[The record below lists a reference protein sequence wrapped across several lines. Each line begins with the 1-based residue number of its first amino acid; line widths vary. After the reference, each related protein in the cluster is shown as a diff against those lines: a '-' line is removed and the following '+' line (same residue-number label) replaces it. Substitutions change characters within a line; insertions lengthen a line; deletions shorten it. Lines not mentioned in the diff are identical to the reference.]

1 MKKGFTL
8 VEILAVIALLSIV
21 IALAVPSVT
30 KIRRSAL
37 EREANSQKAE
47 IEAAGVLYS
56 YDNYFSNCYVKV
68 VTLISED
75 YLKPDENGDIINPLT
90 KESLKEYAVM
100 INDSGNLKNTGT
112 LMKLEDL
119 VESSSISLKSGINI
133 VPMSAVA
140 SDEIIECNVNLEDIE
155 NNTYK

>member
-21 IALAVPSVT
+21 ITLAVPSIT
-30 KIRRSAL
+30 RLRKDAL
-37 EREANSQKAE
+37 ETEAKNQKNQ

-56 YDNYFSNCYVKV
+56 YDNHFSNCYVKV

-133 VPMSAVA
+133 VPMRAAA
-140 SDEIIECNVNLEDIE
+140 SDEILECSIIDDKPIEVR
-155 NNTYK
+155 